1 MSLLRKGKSVFG
13 VDSNLNIYNVES
25 EKTEDAAQTDM
36 PDQDP
41 LSSHALFE
49 LRLFSTCIFVFA
61 ALLVQGLLTFYTA
74 FLLKTFEYSIQYRL
88 FTINYL
94 SESATSWTLD
104 QVYLVYASGPLILS
118 VFGYL
123 LLVTLKKIT
132 TASWK
137 IKLTMAWMAFLMV
150 NAIPCGLIAGVFFF
164 DSLGVAFQWSVNSF
178 IVRVLI
184 ALAVFLILVLFSR
197 YWSRLF
203 IKASY
208 TSVFLKNRK
217 NQKAFLINVY
227 FRPWI
232 YGSVILMF
240 FNWPF
245 YSFFWP
251 ASLLSLGYLAISV
264 LNQSKKFSKI
274 HIMKSEKRSFTT
286 RSQILYF
293 VIAIAL
299 IWVAGT
305 FRINL

>member
-1 MSLLRKGKSVFG
+1 MA
-13 VDSNLNIYNVES
+13 S
-25 EKTEDAAQTDM
+25 EKPKNATKIDI

-61 ALLVQGLLTFYTA
+61 ALLVQGFLTFHTA
-74 FLLKTFEYSIQYRL
+74 FLLKTYAYPIQYRL

-94 SESATSWTLD
+94 SESGTSWTLD
-104 QVYLVYASGPLILS
+104 QVYFVYVSGPLILS
-118 VFGYL
+118 AFGFL
-123 LLVTLKKIT
+123 LLFALKKMT

-137 IKLTMAWMAFLMV
+137 IKLAFAWMAFLMV
-150 NAIPCGLIAGVFFF
+150 NVIPCGLMAGVFFF
-164 DSLGVAFQWSVNSF
+164 DSLGIAYQWSVSSF

-184 ALAVFLILVLFSR
+184 ALVVFLLLVFFSR
-197 YWSRLF
+197 YWRRLF
-203 IKASY
+203 LKASY
-208 TSVFLKNRK
+208 TAVFLKNRK
-217 NQKAFLINVY
+217 NQKIFLINVY
-227 FRPWI
+227 FIPWI
-232 YGSVILMF
+232 YGSVILLF

-245 YSFFWP
+245 NSFFWP

-264 LNQSKKFSKI
+264 LNQSQKFSKI

-299 IWVAGT
+299 IWVAGN